1 MRFMMIAVLGLML
14 ALSASPAFAFGGGGG
29 HSAAVSSGAAA
40 TTGGSSTSVS
50 GNTGTGT
57 VASTSEPLAM
67 FAVGL
72 GLLGVRILLA
82 ALAQLRLVGRNRRQF
97 SGLSRAIAS
106 GSAMRLGT
114 MASGRRGLG
123 VD

>member
-1 MRFMMIAVLGLML
+1 MASARRLDITAVMERRFETPMRFMMIAVLGLML

-72 GLLGVRILLA
+72 GLLGARF
-82 ALAQLRLVGRNRRQF
+82 LRRR
-97 SGLSRAIAS
+97 
-106 GSAMRLGT
+106 
-114 MASGRRGLG
+114 
-123 VD
+123 